1 MNIQLFRIECPP
13 PPPTLLPSM
22 ISVCCSKYQVH
33 LCSDKTKLLVFH
45 GKDEMDAVD
54 YIKGIYPITINGE
67 QIVFTDLTEHVGLV
81 CSTSGNLPTLFAII
95 TAHIYI
101 YKSLKNQ
108 KRNKN
113 AQLNILTNNFL
124 VANKLC

>member
-95 TAHIYI
+95 TAH
-101 YKSLKNQ
+101 
-108 KRNKN
+108 KN
-113 AQLNILTNNFL
+113 ALGAVLNTG
-124 VANKLC
+124 VARAHRGNPAASLHIE